1 MYGDRFHD
9 KKFKYIYDRQQLTKM
24 ARTYEK
30 SGNVKDIEKQ
40 IMTFKL
46 FKKINIKTKQV
57 QIQNFL
63 VLVDYSAVVDQAYK
77 QV

>member
-30 SGNVKDIEKQ
+30 SGSVRDIEKQ

-46 FKKINIKTKQV
+46 FKKLNIKSKQV
-57 QIQNFL
+57 
-63 VLVDYSAVVDQAYK
+63 
-77 QV
+77 